1 VGVLIAHIQ
10 DVVMSFGLPG
20 RAGDIGEK
28 MFSGGAGS
36 VAGKLVGSVAGIIL
50 LIKLVTEAFYNTP
63 VGHRTV
69 LEHGEQ
75 PIRRRAGIQIGRF
88 RIPWV
93 GPKTG
98 PYKITTRRV
107 GIKLPFY
114 TTARKVCI
122 QKRIQIL
129 PPFIVDCPDGQFE
142 FVAEL
147 ATRIPC
153 ELDGPEYADYPA
165 RVVIAS
171 SEPDQVFESYTGS
184 ALMEVLE
191 RSDKDARKN
200 RQWLC
205 DSVNE
210 ISGEAIEEVGYIL
223 AGINLRSRARTA
235 IQKAIDEFG
244 FKEPQSSFGHTEVR
258 SPSGGNVL
266 ELPHPI
272 VTAVALPLGQTARQ
286 PE

>member
-1 VGVLIAHIQ
+1 MGVLIVHIQ

-20 RAGDIGEK
+20 KVGDIGEK

-36 VAGKLVGSVAGIIL
+36 VIGKLVGSVAGIIL
-50 LIKLVTEAFYNTP
+50 LIKLITEAFYNTP
-63 VGHRTV
+63 VGYRTV

-75 PIRRRAGIQIGRF
+75 PIRRRAGVQIGRF

-98 PYKITTRRV
+98 PYKIKTRRV
-107 GIKLPFY
+107 GMKLPFY
-114 TTARKVCI
+114 TTAKKVCI

-142 FVAEL
+142 FSAEL

-153 ELDGPEYADYPA
+153 EEIDGRDYADYPA

-171 SEPDQVFESYTGS
+171 SEPDQVFESYAGS

-191 RSDKDARKN
+191 QSDKDARNN

-210 ISGEAIEEVGYIL
+210 ISGDAIEEVGYIL
-223 AGINLRSRARTA
+223 EGINVRSRARTA

-244 FKEPQSSFGHTEVR
+244 FKEPQSTFGDT
-258 SPSGGNVL
+258 GDNVV